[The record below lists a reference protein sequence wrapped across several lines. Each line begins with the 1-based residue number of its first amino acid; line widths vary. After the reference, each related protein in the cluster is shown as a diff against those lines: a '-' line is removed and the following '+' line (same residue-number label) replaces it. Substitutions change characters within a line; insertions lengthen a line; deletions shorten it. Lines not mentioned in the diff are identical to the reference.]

1 MLRFVEVIVIVMMM
15 VLLSDIVTSR
25 QFLLDFS
32 TGVENVKVEGKT
44 VTLIFNTSELAPVR
58 KVTLQ
63 AAENGRIISRNCS
76 LEEKM
81 SGCKDVTSPRIIAH
95 IGHENVSVV
104 IRNFTA
110 RDAVGYTLQA
120 VGNEVKNKSF
130 NLTNEPLKMNS
141 STETPPL
148 TTAPYSRNIVNI
160 VLSVVGGVVVVVVVV
175 VLLAV
180 ICIKFKKELWQII
193 RSCFRFFQSKLHR
206 HTAVPSTD

>member
-1 MLRFVEVIVIVMMM
+1 L
-15 VLLSDIVTSR
+15 
-25 QFLLDFS
+25 

-63 AAENGRIISRNCS
+63 AAENGRIVSRNCS

-148 TTAPYSRNIVNI
+148 TTAPFSRNIVKI
-160 VLSVVGGVVVVVVVV
+160 VLSVVGGVVVVVV

-180 ICIKFKKELWQII
+180 ICIKFKKTVKKEQRLDFIA
-193 RSCFRFFQSKLHR
+193 
-206 HTAVPSTD
+206 TTTV

>member
-1 MLRFVEVIVIVMMM
+1 MLGFVEVIVMMM

-81 SGCKDVTSPRIIAH
+81 SGCKDVTSPRFFVY

-110 RDAVGYTLQA
+110 RDAGGYTSHFT